1 MTYIENRQPHEGYIM
16 LSNKKGKMI
25 EGLEKAHLEA
35 VREAWHSAK
44 AGMKVCMVSVYECGW
59 ETLLGPYHDVMIK
72 FVEKG
77 LIYHRVED
85 SMKSELQ
92 LTADDLNNVLITMEM
107 I

>member
-1 MTYIENRQPHEGYIM
+1 M
-16 LSNKKGKMI
+16 LLNNKSNKMG
-25 EGLEKAHLEA
+25 ELELSHLEA

-59 ETLLGPYHDVMIK
+59 ETLFGGYYDVMIK
-72 FVEKG
+72 YVEKG

-85 SMKSELQ
+85 SIKPELQ
-92 LTADDLNNVLITMEM
+92 LVVEDLDNVFIPMEM

>member
-1 MTYIENRQPHEGYIM
+1 M
-16 LSNKKGKMI
+16 LSNKKRNKI
-25 EGLEKAHLEA
+25 DELELAHLEA

-44 AGMKVCMVSVYECGW
+44 AGLKVCMVSVYECGW
-59 ETLLGPYHDVMIK
+59 DTLLGKYYHVMIK
-72 FVEKG
+72 YVEKG

-92 LTADDLNNVLITMEM
+92 LTADDLENVLITMEM

>member
-1 MTYIENRQPHEGYIM
+1 M
-16 LSNKKGKMI
+16 LSNKKSKMI
-25 EGLEKAHLEA
+25 NGLELSHLEA

-59 ETLLGPYHDVMIK
+59 DTILGQYHEVMIK
-72 FVEKG
+72 YVEKG

-85 SMKSELQ
+85 SMKPELQ
-92 LTADDLNNVLITMEM
+92 LVAEDLDNVLLTMDM